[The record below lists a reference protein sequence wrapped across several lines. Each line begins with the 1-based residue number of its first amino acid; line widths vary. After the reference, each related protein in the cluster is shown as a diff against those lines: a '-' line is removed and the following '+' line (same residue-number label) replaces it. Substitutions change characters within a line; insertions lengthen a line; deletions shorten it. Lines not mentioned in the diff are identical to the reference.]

1 MVNNKRY
8 FFIMDKSDITNVFKV
23 RVRGEELVISNEGS
37 TLNNWLLDRG
47 SIIKLNRSLLNSLFT
62 DFLSL
67 GDLDVVGLD
76 VVTNIG
82 NI

>member
-1 MVNNKRY
+1 
-8 FFIMDKSDITNVFKV
+8 MDKSDITNVFKV